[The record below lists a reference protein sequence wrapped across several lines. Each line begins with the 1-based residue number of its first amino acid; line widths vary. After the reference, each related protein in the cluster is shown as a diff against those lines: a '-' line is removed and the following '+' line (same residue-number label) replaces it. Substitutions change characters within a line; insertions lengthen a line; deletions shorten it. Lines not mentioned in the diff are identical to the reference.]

1 MREMKDSGVEWIGE
15 IPKDWSTIR
24 LKYLLTKKKNS
35 IKVGPFGSQI
45 KGNDFV
51 DEGVPVYTQR
61 TVLDDDFINGDA
73 FITKEK
79 YSLLKG
85 FEVEPLDFLIT
96 TRGSIGRVAI
106 APEDVRPGI
115 IHPCIIKFTID
126 RNIYNDQLLKY
137 IFNGSDIILEQLVLA
152 SNATTIPVVYS
163 EPLKN
168 VIIPMAPYNQ
178 QQKIVRYLNEECTKI
193 DAVIKKQ
200 QAIIEKLKEYKL
212 SLITESVTRG
222 LNYECQMKDSGIDY
236 IGLIP
241 AHWHQCRLRNIGG
254 AQNGISKG
262 AEYFG
267 EGFPFVSYG
276 DVYRNYSL
284 PYEVQGCVRTTA
296 EEQEHYSV
304 EAGDIFFTR
313 TSETIDEVGFSC
325 VCEKTIPMATYAG
338 FVIRVRPYS
347 NVLYTGYAKY
357 YFRSSHHRSYLAK
370 EMNLVTRA
378 SLGQDLLK
386 SMPVLVP
393 PKEEQKVIASFLDE
407 KCDEIDYII
416 SQKES
421 LISKLIDYKKSMVYE
436 AVTGKRE
443 VL

>member
-15 IPKDWSTIR
+15 IPISWQTLK
-24 LKYLLTKKKNS
+24 LKYLASCNDTVLSESTKANKEIDYIDIGSVTYESGINAIQRYSFQDAPSRARRIIHTGDTIISTVRTYLKAVAYINAEYDGFIASTGFSVFTPNEEIVSKFLFYALSNHSFISEVESNS
-35 IKVGPFGSQI
+35 IGISYPAI
-45 KGNDFV
+45 NN
-51 DEGVPVYTQR
+51 
-61 TVLDDDFINGDA
+61 TVLNN
-73 FITKEK
+73 
-79 YSLLKG
+79 LK
-85 FEVEPLDFLIT
+85 VVLP
-96 TRGSIGRVAI
+96 S
-106 APEDVRPGI
+106 
-115 IHPCIIKFTID
+115 
-126 RNIYNDQLLKY
+126 RNIQ
-137 IFNGSDIILEQLVLA
+137 SA
-152 SNATTIPVVYS
+152 
-163 EPLKN
+163 
-168 VIIPMAPYNQ
+168 
-178 QQKIVRYLNEECTKI
+178 IVNYLDNKCSKI
-193 DAVIKKQ
+193 DTIIDKQ
-200 QAIIEKLKEYKL
+200 YAIIEKLKEYKL

-236 IGLIP
+236 IGLVP

-284 PYEVQGCVRTTA
+284 PYEVQGRVRTTA

-325 VCEKTIPMATYAG
+325 VCEKSIPMATYAG

-393 PKEEQKVIASFLDE
+393 PKEEQKAIASFLDK
-407 KCDEIDYII
+407 KCDEIDRIL
-416 SQKES
+416 SQKEG
-421 LISKLIDYKKSMVYE
+421 LINKLIDYKKSMIYE
-436 AVTGKRE
+436 IVTGKKE
-443 VL
+443 VP

>member
-1 MREMKDSGVEWIGE
+1 VREMKDSGVVWIGE
-15 IPKDWSTIR
+15 IPQEWSLKR
-24 LKYLLTKKKNS
+24 LRFLCNITTGNMDTQDNDPEGQYPFYVRSPIVEHSNNYTFDNEAVLMAGDGVGAGKVFHYVNGKYGCHQRVYSMSDFNEVVGKYLYYYLQENFYKK
-35 IKVGPFGSQI
+35 I
-45 KGNDFV
+45 
-51 DEGVPVYTQR
+51 E
-61 TVLDDDFINGDA
+61 
-73 FITKEK
+73 E
-79 YSLLKG
+79 
-85 FEVEPLDFLIT
+85 
-96 TRGSIGRVAI
+96 
-106 APEDVRPGI
+106 
-115 IHPCIIKFTID
+115 
-126 RNIYNDQLLKY
+126 
-137 IFNGSDIILEQLVLA
+137 
-152 SNATTIPVVYS
+152 SNAKSTVDSVRLPMLKDFPVVFPDVY
-163 EPLKN
+163 
-168 VIIPMAPYNQ
+168 
-178 QQKIVRYLNEECTKI
+178 QQKEIVSYLNSKCANI
-193 DAVIKKQ
+193 DEVIKKQ
-200 QAIIEKLKEYKL
+200 QAIIKKLKEYKL
-212 SLITESVTRG
+212 SFITESVIRG
-222 LNYECQMKDSGIDY
+222 LNHECQMKDSGIDY

-276 DVYRNYSL
+276 DIYRNYSL
-284 PYEVQGCVRTTA
+284 PYEVQGRVRTTA

-338 FVIRVRPYS
+338 FVIRVRPYN

-393 PKEEQKVIASFLDE
+393 PKEEQKAIASFLDK
-407 KCDEIDYII
+407 KCDEIDRFI
-416 SQKES
+416 SQKEG
-421 LISKLIDYKKSMVYE
+421 LINKLIDYKKSMIYE
-436 AVTGKRE
+436 IVTGKKGSA
-443 VL
+443 LK

>member
-15 IPKDWSTIR
+15 IPIKWQTRKLFGLLGKMGSGTTPKGDQYYEDGSIPWLNTGDLNDGYIETTGKAVSELAVKDYPALQLHRAGAVVIAMYGATIGKLGITRIDLTTNQACCAMYPSMSLESKYLFYVLLSAKDYFLFSSYGAGQPNISQNTIR
-24 LKYLLTKKKNS
+24 NLR
-35 IKVGPFGSQI
+35 IPFPY
-45 KGNDFV
+45 KG
-51 DEGVPVYTQR
+51 Q
-61 TVLDDDFINGDA
+61 
-73 FITKEK
+73 
-79 YSLLKG
+79 
-85 FEVEPLDFLIT
+85 
-96 TRGSIGRVAI
+96 
-106 APEDVRPGI
+106 
-115 IHPCIIKFTID
+115 
-126 RNIYNDQLLKY
+126 QL
-137 IFNGSDIILEQLVLA
+137 E
-152 SNATTIPVVYS
+152 
-163 EPLKN
+163 
-168 VIIPMAPYNQ
+168 
-178 QQKIVRYLNEECTKI
+178 IVRYLDDKCMKI
-193 DAVIKKQ
+193 GALVERQ
-200 QAIIEKLKEYKL
+200 QAVIEKLKEYKL

-241 AHWHQCRLRNIGG
+241 AHWYQCRLRNIGG

-325 VCEKTIPMATYAG
+325 VCEKTIPRATYAG

-421 LISKLIDYKKSMVYE
+421 LISKLINYKKSMVYE

>member
-137 IFNGSDIILEQLVLA
+137 IFNGSDMILEQLVLA

-212 SLITESVTRG
+212 SIITEKVSNG
-222 LNYECQMKDSGIDY
+222 LNPCVSTKYSGNEFIGSIPSHWKCVKIKNVSIVVTDGAHVSPETENGVYDFISTVNVEQDHIDFDNCLKTTESSY
-236 IGLIP
+236 QYLVSTG
-241 AHWHQCRLRNIGG
+241 CRPLSGDVL
-254 AQNGISKG
+254 ISKDG
-262 AEYFG
+262 SVG
-267 EGFPFVSYG
+267 RTVIVNTDRDFVVSS
-276 DVYRNYSL
+276 SL
-284 PYEVQGCVRTTA
+284 VIIRPNIEM
-296 EEQEHYSV
+296 
-304 EAGDIFFTR
+304 I
-313 TSETIDEVGFSC
+313 TSEYLNFILQSAFVQETLLMLMHG
-325 VCEKTIPMATYAG
+325 AG
-338 FVIRVRPYS
+338 LRRVS
-347 NVLYTGYAKY
+347 VNKNA
-357 YFRSSHHRSYLAK
+357 
-370 EMNLVTRA
+370 NL
-378 SLGQDLLK
+378 
-386 SMPVLVP
+386 PVLLP
-393 PKEEQKVIASFLDE
+393 PIEEQKDIVKYLE
-407 KCDEIDYII
+407 KKCSDIEKDITKRRTIV
-416 SQKES
+416 EE
-421 LISKLIDYKKSMVYE
+421 LFMYKKSIIFE
-436 AVTGKRE
+436 AVTGKKE
-443 VL
+443 I